1 MIPRYVAA
9 WFGMM
14 VIAILNGGFRDYVYR
29 PHMGDLAAHQLST
42 VLLVLG
48 FAAYFFG
55 LFRLW
60 PLQTARQARSVGLL
74 WFLMTVA
81 FEVGI
86 GLMAGLSWAGVLQ
99 AYNLLDGRIW
109 ILVPLWVLVAP
120 YLYFR
125 CAGAK

>member
-1 MIPRYVAA
+1 MIRRYVAA

-14 VIAILNGGFRDYVYR
+14 VVAILNGGFRDCVYQ
-29 PHMGDLAAHQLST
+29 PHVGDLAAHQLST

-48 FAAYFFG
+48 FGVYFLG

-60 PLQTARQARSVGLL
+60 PLQTARQARDVGLL

-81 FEVGI
+81 FEAGI
-86 GLMAGLSWAGVLQ
+86 GLMTGLSWSSVLQ
-99 AYNLLDGRIW
+99 AYDMFDGRIW